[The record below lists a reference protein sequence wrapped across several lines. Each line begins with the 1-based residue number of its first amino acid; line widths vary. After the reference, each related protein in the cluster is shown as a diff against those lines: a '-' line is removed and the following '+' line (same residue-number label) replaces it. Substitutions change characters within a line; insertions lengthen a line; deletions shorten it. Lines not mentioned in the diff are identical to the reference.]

1 MHAPEVVSSSQWR
14 HVAVRTNCTFIWIT
28 RCIPQPYQENMTT
41 LSSDTCSES
50 LKTHKHDKKEQ
61 ELIIGTL
68 VMKITCST
76 CLRRNKLHK
85 YCNKEKRYSLIKNIY
100 YPMSQHFLFIYK
112 AGENEMYQVNEVI
125 CIYWRDMYFSWL
137 WSLYICH
144 CPICQNYWC
153 LEREK
158 KLLYVVKLSHR
169 ILNISLIIQVVVSSD
184 SHRCLH
190 VDFLKLW

>member
-1 MHAPEVVSSSQWR
+1 MHAPEVVSSSQLR
-14 HVAVRTNCTFIWIT
+14 HVAVRTNCTLWIT

-125 CIYWRDMYFSWL
+125 CIY
-137 WSLYICH
+137 
-144 CPICQNYWC
+144 
-153 LEREK
+153 
-158 KLLYVVKLSHR
+158 
-169 ILNISLIIQVVVSSD
+169 
-184 SHRCLH
+184 
-190 VDFLKLW
+190 

>member
-68 VMKITCST
+68 VMKITCTT
-76 CLRRNKLHK
+76 CIIRNKL
-85 YCNKEKRYSLIKNIY
+85 
-100 YPMSQHFLFIYK
+100 QIYK
-112 AGENEMYQVNEVI
+112 AKDIYSLKYQQPNVRRFSFHVQSRWKRNVPGEWGYMYLLKGYVFFLALILV
-125 CIYWRDMYFSWL
+125 YM
-137 WSLYICH
+137 SLSYM
-144 CPICQNYWC
+144 
-153 LEREK
+153 LELLMLGKRK
-158 KLLYVVKLSHR
+158 K
-169 ILNISLIIQVVVSSD
+169 NCCSLIE
-184 SHRCLH
+184 
-190 VDFLKLW
+190 FLTFHW